1 MQPLFEAANLI
12 TQEIERTKQHLVN
25 LEQALAGLRPLIT
38 IDAATMS
45 LPYSNQD
52 SEQTVEDVSIVQE
65 QPTKVKRSVKK
76 TPSSVAVTVAVA
88 DEIPATNAKFWLS
101 LMGRKKMS
109 LQDMV
114 YTAITKLEIEEWA
127 RPKIKM
133 RAQAWLYSAIS
144 KNIVAASVGKDGAKM
159 YQRVTA

>member
-1 MQPLFEAANLI
+1 MQPLLEAASLI

-25 LEQALAGLRPLIT
+25 LEQALAGLRPLIM

-45 LPYSNQD
+45 LPYTNQNAQ
-52 SEQTVEDVSIVQE
+52 QTVEDVSVVQVK
-65 QPTKVKRSVKK
+65 PAKLKRGTKSKPVSV
-76 TPSSVAVTVAVA
+76 VAA

-114 YTAITKLEIEEWA
+114 YTAITKLELEEWV

-133 RAQAWLYSAIS
+133 RAQAWVYAAIK
-144 KNIVAASVGKDGAKM
+144 KNLVVSSVGKDGAKM
-159 YQRVTA
+159 YQRVSL

>member
-1 MQPLFEAANLI
+1 MQPLLEAASLI

-45 LPYSNQD
+45 LPYTNQNL
-52 SEQTVEDVSIVQE
+52 EQTIEDVSVVLE
-65 QPTKVKRSVKK
+65 NPAKVKPSVKRGAK
-76 TPSSVAVTVAVA
+76 SKPASVVAA

-144 KNIVAASVGKDGAKM
+144 KDLVTASVGKDGAKM

>member
-1 MQPLFEAANLI
+1 MQPLLEAANLI
-12 TQEIERTKQHLVN
+12 TQEIERTKQHLIN

-45 LPYSNQD
+45 LPYTNQD
-52 SEQTVEDVSIVQE
+52 SQQTVEDVSVVQE
-65 QPTKVKRSVKK
+65 KPAKVKRSAKLKPV
-76 TPSSVAVTVAVA
+76 SVAAA
-88 DEIPATNAKFWLS
+88 DEIPATHAKFWLS

-133 RAQAWLYSAIS
+133 RAQAWLYSAVS
-144 KNIVAASVGKDGAKM
+144 KNLVTASVGKDGAKM

>member
-45 LPYSNQD
+45 LPYTNQD
-52 SEQTVEDVSIVQE
+52 SQQTVEDVSVVPE
-65 QPTKVKRSVKK
+65 KPAKPKRSVKRDAK
-76 TPSSVAVTVAVA
+76 SESAQIAAA
-88 DEIPATNAKFWLS
+88 DEIPATNAKFWQS

-109 LQDMV
+109 LQDIV
-114 YTAITKLEIEEWA
+114 YTAIAKLEIEEWA

-133 RAQAWLYSAIS
+133 RAQAWLYAAVKNNLVLASA
-144 KNIVAASVGKDGAKM
+144 GKDGAKL
-159 YQRVTA
+159 YQRLSA

>member
-1 MQPLFEAANLI
+1 MQPLLEAASLI

-38 IDAATMS
+38 IDAATLS
-45 LPYSNQD
+45 LPLPYSNQNA
-52 SEQTVEDVSIVQE
+52 EQTVEDVSVIQVN
-65 QPTKVKRSVKK
+65 PVKVKRV
-76 TPSSVAVTVAVA
+76 TPSKPVSAAVA
-88 DEIPATNAKFWLS
+88 DEIPATPTKFWLS

-114 YTAITKLEIEEWA
+114 YTAITKLELEEWA

-133 RAQAWLYSAIS
+133 RAQAWVYSAV
-144 KNIVAASVGKDGAKM
+144 KKGLVVASAGKDATKM
-159 YQRVTA
+159 YQRVSL